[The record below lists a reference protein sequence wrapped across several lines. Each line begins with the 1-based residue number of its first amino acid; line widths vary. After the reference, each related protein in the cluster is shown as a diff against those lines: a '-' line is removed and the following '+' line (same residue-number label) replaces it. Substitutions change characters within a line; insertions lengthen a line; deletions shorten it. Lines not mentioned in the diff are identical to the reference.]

1 MGFYLRCAITKVDD
15 DAVADAIAAHM
26 TGLFPSFVTVRRFAA
41 PFAGVI
47 AGYDY
52 NRTHEDIVARFAA
65 HGYPDEDAASED
77 AYGAI
82 DNRMPQLSSA
92 FAARPFA
99 YVNVDCFG
107 GTCMYD
113 GYVVK
118 DGEVLHSEPFSS
130 ASHVR
135 LFEYLGVRDA
145 QWHFAPFTRGFMETG
160 EAAADARL
168 PTTFYVQA
176 RWDESFRLAAIRATM
191 LPPPWKVTLM
201 TERDC
206 VVTYGDQF
214 VASLNTVDDHVEL
227 RGQSYTD
234 LTHTRT
240 LAGELADDDVALELK
255 DPDGKL
261 L

>member
-1 MGFYLRCAITKVDD
+1 MGFYLRCAIAKVDD
-15 DAVADAIAAHM
+15 DALADKIAAQM
-26 TGLFPSFVTVRRFAA
+26 TSLFPPFVKVRRFAS

-52 NRTHEDIVARFAA
+52 TKTHEDIVENFAA
-65 HGYPDEDAASED
+65 HGYPDEDAAYED
-77 AYGAI
+77 AYEGV
-82 DNRMPQLSSA
+82 DNRMRQLSSA
-92 FAARPFA
+92 FAALPFA

-130 ASHVR
+130 AAHVR

-160 EAAADARL
+160 EAAPEVRL
-168 PTTFYVQA
+168 PTTFYVHA
-176 RWDESFRLAAIRATM
+176 RWDEPFRLAAMRASM
-191 LPPPWKVTLM
+191 LPAPWKVTIM

-206 VVTYGDQF
+206 VVIYGDQF
-214 VASLNTVDDHVEL
+214 AASLNTVDDHVEL

-234 LTHTRT
+234 LVHTKT
-240 LAGELADDDVALELK
+240 LAGELADDDVALDIK
-255 DPDGKL
+255 DADGKPL
-261 L
+261 